1 MEQAVQQLERDLV
14 FHCAPSLSG
23 LKPADLISWR
33 CARQGAGAVL
43 ARYRALLEGRGVCLR
58 LLRRR
63 GGQYLLLVYRPELL
77 RARLARPE
85 VAQMLAR
92 AGYPAGMEAM
102 LRTLSLRLSGE
113 EFPHEIGLFLSYPP
127 EDVEGFCRNKGQNC
141 KLCGLWKVYGRVDTA
156 EKMFRLYA
164 LCREHL
170 YGQLEAGTPFAQL
183 LEAV

>member
-1 MEQAVQQLERDLV
+1 MNG
-14 FHCAPSLSG
+14 PSIMLFALSSTTWDG
-23 LKPADLISWR
+23 LSDGVAILII
-33 CARQGAGAVL
+33 A
-43 ARYRALLEGRGVCLR
+43 ALLL
-58 LLRRR
+58 
-63 GGQYLLLVYRPELL
+63 
-77 RARLARPE
+77 
-85 VAQMLAR
+85 
-92 AGYPAGMEAM
+92 
-102 LRTLSLRLSGE
+102 
-113 EFPHEIGLFLSYPP
+113 IGLFLGYPP

>member
-127 EDVEGFCRNKGQNC
+127 EDVKGFIDNQAGNFKCV
-141 KLCGLWKVYGRVDTA
+141 GLWKVYGDEARARALFRRYDRCTA
-156 EKMFRLYA
+156 DYCRCLSAGRRLDD
-164 LCREHL
+164 L
-170 YGQLEAGTPFAQL
+170 
-183 LEAV
+183 AVAM